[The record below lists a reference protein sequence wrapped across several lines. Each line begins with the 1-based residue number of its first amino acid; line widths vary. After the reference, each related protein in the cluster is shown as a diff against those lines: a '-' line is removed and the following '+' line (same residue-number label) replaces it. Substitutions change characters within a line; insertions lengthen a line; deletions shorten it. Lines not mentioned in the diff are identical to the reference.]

1 MTCKKILVFAG
12 MLALCLAGLS
22 GCKDKK
28 EETAAEPTAAVTET
42 PAKTPAPKPTAAVTA
57 TPAEEPADLLRR
69 EWCTVILPGNRCRR
83 KSDAGV
89 RRLS

>member
-28 EETAAEPTAAVTET
+28 
-42 PAKTPAPKPTAAVTA
+42 
-57 TPAEEPADLLRR
+57 R
-69 EWCTVILPGNRCRR
+69 GNRGGAHGCCHGNTR
-83 KSDAGV
+83 KDTCAIAY
-89 RRLS
+89 RRL